1 MELTVLERFTA
12 LNLLP
17 EEGNIVKI
25 RMRMKLIEKIGLSAE
40 ELTEYDVKPGPTEGT
55 VQWRQDIPQEK
66 EIDEYDLKPGE
77 VENTVQWK
85 MDIPQEKDI
94 DLKGPEI
101 AAIAENLVKLN
112 KDEKLTPQHLTLYE
126 KFVDENED

>member
-1 MELTVLERFTA
+1 MKLTVLERFTA

-25 RMRMKLIEKIGLSAE
+25 RMRMKLIEKVGLSAE
-40 ELTEYDVKPGPTEGT
+40 ELEEYKVVPGPVEGT
-55 VQWRQDIPQEK
+55 VQWDQEMPQEK
-66 EIDEYDLKPGE
+66 E
-77 VENTVQWK
+77 V
-85 MDIPQEKDI
+85 

-112 KDEKLTPQHLTLYE
+112 KDEKLTPNHLTLYE

>member
-1 MELTVLERFTA
+1 MKLTVLERLTA

-25 RMRMKLIEKIGLSAE
+25 RMRMKLIEKVGLSAE
-40 ELTEYDVKPGPTEGT
+40 ELEEYE
-55 VQWRQDIPQEK
+55 
-66 EIDEYDLKPGE
+66 LKPGE